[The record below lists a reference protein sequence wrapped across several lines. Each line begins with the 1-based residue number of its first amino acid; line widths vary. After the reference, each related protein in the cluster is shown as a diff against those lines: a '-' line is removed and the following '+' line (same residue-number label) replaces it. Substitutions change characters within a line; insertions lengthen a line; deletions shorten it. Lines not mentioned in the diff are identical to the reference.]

1 MQLDEQLITRDTACA
16 AINGGEYEVVVDG
29 LSEEQKL
36 RKEKDLPAPG
46 LINKSESF
54 TVSTDDVSES
64 AL

>member
-1 MQLDEQLITRDTACA
+1 
-16 AINGGEYEVVVDG
+16 VDG